1 MPFLP
6 PFPPSPEKL
15 WIGKCVEA
23 EKWQEL
29 SHKFFSTAPSEVEE
43 LAEFMEHL
51 VEEVERVAES
61 GNLKV
66 GLINLLQ
73 LFLVQG
79 HGRTTHLHWLLL
91 GQLGLAFMVLLVRG
105 NFWEEAGHVLAQ
117 LLGSLQ
123 VDFTSVKLPAI
134 GIFLDLNQVNAT
146 KVPPPDRV
154 LIETHRS

>member
-1 MPFLP
+1 
-6 PFPPSPEKL
+6 
-15 WIGKCVEA
+15 
-23 EKWQEL
+23 
-29 SHKFFSTAPSEVEE
+29 
-43 LAEFMEHL
+43 MEHL

-146 KVPPPDRV
+146 KVTVPPPDCV

>member
-1 MPFLP
+1 MPELS

-15 WIGKCVEA
+15 WVGKCVES

-29 SHKFFSTAPSEVEE
+29 VHKFFKTEPREVEE

-61 GNLKV
+61 GRLKI
-66 GLINLLQ
+66 GLTNLLQ

-105 NFWEEAGHVLAQ
+105 NFWEEASHALAQ
-117 LLGSLQ
+117 LSSPLA
-123 VDFTSVKLPAI
+123 VDFTSIKLPAI
-134 GIFLDLNQVNAT
+134 GIFLDLNQVNAILSKIT
-146 KVPPPDRV
+146 LRSN
-154 LIETHRS
+154 HRN

>member
-1 MPFLP
+1 MPVLP

-29 SHKFFSTAPSEVEE
+29 SHKFFSTAPSEAEE

-79 HGRTTHLHWLLL
+79 HGRITHLHWLLL

-146 KVPPPDRV
+146 KVPQPDRV